1 MFINL
6 TNIDFCPCNSDI
18 IIGGEGDIILQR
30 GKSVTYSANGN
41 YNIIPDTGYD
51 GFASVGV
58 TVDVPEST
66 TNLQSISK
74 TYTSNGN
81 YTISPDE
88 GYDGLSSVGITVN
101 VPTTSGT
108 DLTSYR
114 YRYNTGNYDI
124 NGLKALGWGDDSI
137 AYYVFNES
145 HTPDQDS
152 KYIVTD
158 GNKAL
163 YREVNSSN
171 IRLYRD
177 NANFVYCP
185 SFITIGITS
194 MWEMFRA
201 CKFLKS
207 IPIINTF
214 RVTDMGS
221 MFKYCSSL
229 QTIPQLDTSNV
240 TDMNNMFMGCYDLQ
254 AVPPLDTSKVTNMSG
269 MFYACSSLQTIPQ
282 LDTSNVTNMDG
293 MFYKCKS
300 LQTISLLNMSR
311 VSSALQTF
319 DECSSLKY
327 LRLTGSL
334 NTNLDISYT
343 TLLDYGS
350 VKSILTA
357 ASNTTNTNSKTLKFN
372 STLTDQNG
380 ELASLVSTCTGKG
393 WTVSGLTL
401 N

>member
-6 TNIDFCPCNSDI
+6 TKIDFCPCNNDSI
-18 IIGGEGDIILQR
+18 SGGEGDITIQR

-41 YNIIPDTGYD
+41 YNIIPNTGYD

-58 TVDVPEST
+58 TVDVPES
-66 TNLQSISK
+66 NLQPISK
-74 TYTSNGN
+74 TYTSNGS

-101 VPTTSGT
+101 VPTTSET

-124 NGLKALGWGDDSI
+124 DGLKALGWDDDSI
-137 AYYVFNES
+137 GYYIFNES

-152 KYIVTD
+152 NYIVTD

-163 YREVNSSN
+163 RGKVDFSN

-177 NANFVYCP
+177 NPNFVYCP
-185 SFITIGITS
+185 SFITIGITG
-194 MWEMFRA
+194 MYQMFRS
-201 CKFLKS
+201 CNLLKA
-207 IPIINTF
+207 IPAINTF
-214 RVTDMGS
+214 LVTDMEG
-221 MFKYCSSL
+221 MFIYCSSL
-229 QTIPQLDTSNV
+229 QTIPKLYTSKV
-240 TDMNNMFMGCYDLQ
+240 TNMANMFDACYSLQ
-254 AVPPLDTSKVTNMSG
+254 AIPPLDTSKVTNMSE
-269 MFYACSSLQTIPQ
+269 MFNYCSSLQTIPQ

-300 LQTISLLNMSR
+300 LQTISLLDMSK

-319 DECSSLKY
+319 DGCSNLKY
-327 LRLTGSL
+327 LRLTGILKTSINLSNSL
-334 NTNLDISYT
+334 Y
-343 TLLDYGS
+343 LDYDS

-357 ASNTTNTNSKTLKFN
+357 ASKKTNSDSKTLSFN
-372 STLTDQNG
+372 STQTDKNG
-380 ELASLVSTCTGKG
+380 ELAALVSTCTSKG

>member
-6 TNIDFCPCNSDI
+6 TKIDFCPCNSDSI
-18 IIGGEGDIILQR
+18 SGGEGDITLQR

-41 YNIIPDTGYD
+41 YNIIPNTGYD
-51 GFASVGV
+51 GFTSVGV

-74 TYTSNGN
+74 SYTSNGT
-81 YTISPDE
+81 YTINPDE

-101 VPTTSGT
+101 VPT

-114 YRYNTGNYDI
+114 YRYNTGSYDI
-124 NGLKALGWGDDSI
+124 DGLKALGWGDDSI
-137 AYYVFNES
+137 GYYVFNES

-152 KYIVTD
+152 NYIVTD

-163 YREVNSSN
+163 RGKVDFSN

-177 NANFVYCP
+177 DANFVYCP
-185 SFITIGITS
+185 SFLTIGITS
-194 MWEMFRA
+194 MREMFRA

-207 IPIINTF
+207 IPAINTF
-214 RVTDMGS
+214 SVTEMGG

-229 QTIPQLDTSNV
+229 QTIPPLDTSKV
-240 TDMNNMFMGCYDLQ
+240 TNMSNMFDGCYSLQ
-254 AVPPLDTSKVTNMSG
+254 AVPPLDTSKVTNMSE
-269 MFYACSSLQTIPQ
+269 MFYVCSSLQTIPQ

-300 LQTISLLNMSR
+300 LQTISLLDMSR
-311 VSSALQTF
+311 VTSAIQTF

-327 LRLTGSL
+327 LRLTGRLS
-334 NTNLDISYT
+334 TNLDISYS
-343 TLLDYGS
+343 TLLDYDS

-357 ASNTTNTNSKTLKFN
+357 ASNKPNSDKKTLKFN
-372 STLTDQNG
+372 STQTDKGG
-380 ELASLVSTCTGKG
+380 ELASLVSTCTSKG

>member
-6 TNIDFCPCNSDI
+6 TKIDFCPCNNDSI
-18 IIGGEGDIILQR
+18 SGGEGDITLQR

-41 YNIIPDTGYD
+41 YNIIPNTGYD
-51 GFASVGV
+51 GFTSVGV
-58 TVDVPEST
+58 TVDVDTKP
-66 TNLQSISK
+66 NLQPISK
-74 TYTSNGN
+74 TYTSNGS

-101 VPTTSGT
+101 VPTTSGA

-124 NGLKALGWGDDSI
+124 DGLKALGWDDDSI
-137 AYYVFNES
+137 GYYVFNES
-145 HTPDQDS
+145 HNPDQDS

-163 YREVNSSN
+163 YRAVNSSN
-171 IRLYRD
+171 IRVYSD

-185 SFITIGITS
+185 SFITIGIIS
-194 MWEMFRA
+194 MRAMFRA

-214 RVTDMGS
+214 SVTDMED

-229 QTIPQLDTSNV
+229 QTIPLLDTSKV
-240 TDMNNMFMGCYDLQ
+240 TKMNNMFDSCYSLQ
-254 AVPPLDTSKVTNMSG
+254 AVPPLDTSKVTNMSE
-269 MFYACSSLQTIPQ
+269 MFNVCSSLQTIPL
-282 LDTSNVTNMDG
+282 LDTSNVMNMDR

-300 LQTISLLNMSR
+300 LQTISLLDMSR

-319 DECSSLKY
+319 DECSNLKY
-327 LRLTGSL
+327 LRLTGILKTSINLSNSL
-334 NTNLDISYT
+334 Y
-343 TLLDYGS
+343 LDYDS
-350 VKSILTA
+350 VKSVLTA
-357 ASNTTNTNSKTLKFN
+357 ASKKTNTDSKTLSFN
-372 STLTDQNG
+372 ISIKDQNG
-380 ELASLVSTCTGKG
+380 ELAALVATCTSKG

>member
-6 TNIDFCPCNSDI
+6 TKIDFCPCNSDSI
-18 IIGGEGDIILQR
+18 SGGEGDITLQR

-41 YNIIPDTGYD
+41 YNIIPNTGYD
-51 GFASVGV
+51 GFTSVGV
-58 TVDVPEST
+58 TVDVPES
-66 TNLQSISK
+66 NLQPISK
-74 TYTSNGN
+74 TYTTNGT
-81 YTISPDE
+81 YTINPDE

-124 NGLKALGWGDDSI
+124 DGLKALGWGDDSI
-137 AYYVFNES
+137 GYYVFNES

-163 YREVNSSN
+163 RGAVNSSN

-185 SFITIGITS
+185 SFNTIGITS
-194 MWEMFRA
+194 MWEMFRS
-201 CKFLKS
+201 CKFLKA
-207 IPIINTF
+207 IPAINTF
-214 RVTDMGS
+214 SVTDMGS

-229 QTIPQLDTSNV
+229 QTIPL
-240 TDMNNMFMGCYDLQ
+240 
-254 AVPPLDTSKVTNMSG
+254 LDTSKVTNMSNMFDG
-269 MFYACSSLQTIPQ
+269 CGSLQTVPPLDASKVTNMSEMFYVCDSLQTIPQ

-300 LQTISLLNMSR
+300 LQTISLLDMSK

-327 LRLTGSL
+327 LRLVGSL
-334 NTNLDISYT
+334 NVSLNISYT
-343 TLLDYGS
+343 TLLDYDS

-357 ASNTTNTNSKTLKFN
+357 ASNTTNTNRKTLSFN
-372 STLTDQNG
+372 STQTDQNG
-380 ELASLVSTCTGKG
+380 ELTSLVSTCTSKG

>member
-6 TNIDFCPCNSDI
+6 TKIDFCPCNSDSI
-18 IIGGEGDIILQR
+18 SGGEGDITLQR

-41 YNIIPDTGYD
+41 YNIIPNTGYD
-51 GFASVGV
+51 GFTSVGV
-58 TVDVPEST
+58 TVDVPES
-66 TNLQSISK
+66 NLQPISK
-74 TYTSNGN
+74 TYTSNGS
-81 YTISPDE
+81 YTINPDE

-124 NGLKALGWGDDSI
+124 DGLKALGWGDDSI
-137 AYYVFNES
+137 GYYVFNES

-163 YREVNSSN
+163 RGAVNSSN

-185 SFITIGITS
+185 SFISIGITS
-194 MWEMFRA
+194 MYQMFRA

-207 IPIINTF
+207 IPSINTF
-214 RVTDMGS
+214 SVTDMEG

-229 QTIPQLDTSNV
+229 QIIPLLDTSKV
-240 TDMNNMFMGCYDLQ
+240 TKMNNMFDGCYSLQ
-254 AVPPLDTSKVTNMSG
+254 AVPPLDTSKVTNISE
-269 MFYACSSLQTIPQ
+269 MFNACSSLQTIPQ
-282 LDTSNVTNMDG
+282 LDTSNVTNMDR

-300 LQTISLLNMSR
+300 LQTISLLDMSK
-311 VSSALQTF
+311 VSSAIQTF
-319 DECSSLKY
+319 DECSNLKY

-334 NTNLDISYT
+334 NVSLNISST
-343 TLLDYGS
+343 SLLDYDS

-357 ASNTTNTNSKTLKFN
+357 ASNTTNTKSKTLSFN
-372 STLTDQNG
+372 STLTDKNG
-380 ELASLVSTCTGKG
+380 ELAGLVSTCTSKG

>member
-6 TNIDFCPCNSDI
+6 TKIDFCPCNNDSI
-18 IIGGEGDIILQR
+18 SGGEGDIILQR

-41 YNIIPDTGYD
+41 YNIIPNTGYD

-66 TNLQSISK
+66 PNLQSK
-74 TYTSNGN
+74 TSNITKNGN
-81 YTISPDE
+81 YSISPDD

-124 NGLKALGWGDDSI
+124 DGLKALGWDDDSI
-137 AYYVFNES
+137 GYYVFNES

-152 KYIVTD
+152 NYIVTD

-163 YREVNSSN
+163 RGAVNSSN
-171 IRLYRD
+171 IRVYSD

-185 SFITIGITS
+185 SFISIGITS
-194 MWEMFRA
+194 MREMFRA

-207 IPIINTF
+207 IPTINTF
-214 RVTDMGS
+214 SVTNMEG

-229 QTIPQLDTSNV
+229 QTIPRLDTSKV
-240 TDMNNMFMGCYDLQ
+240 TNMNNMFDGCGSLQ
-254 AVPPLDTSKVTNMSG
+254 AVPPLDTSKVTNMSE
-269 MFYACSSLQTIPQ
+269 MFIACSSLQTIPQ
-282 LDTSNVTNMDG
+282 LDTSKVTNMDR

-300 LQTISLLNMSR
+300 LQTISPLDMSK
-311 VSSALQTF
+311 VSSAIQTF
-319 DECSSLKY
+319 DECSNLKY

-334 NTNLDISYT
+334 NTNLDISYS
-343 TLLDYGS
+343 TLLDYDS

-357 ASNTTNTNSKTLKFN
+357 ASKKTNTSSKTLSFN
-372 STLTDQNG
+372 ISIKDQGG
-380 ELASLVSTCTGKG
+380 ELAGLVSACTAKN

>member
-6 TNIDFCPCNSDI
+6 TKIDFCPCNSDSI
-18 IIGGEGDIILQR
+18 SGGEGDITLQR

-41 YNIIPDTGYD
+41 YNIIPNTGYD
-51 GFASVGV
+51 GFTSVGV
-58 TVDVPEST
+58 TVDVPES
-66 TNLQSISK
+66 NLQPISK
-74 TYTSNGN
+74 TYTSNGS
-81 YTISPDE
+81 YTINPDE

-124 NGLKALGWGDDSI
+124 DGLKALGWGDDSI
-137 AYYVFNES
+137 GYYVFNES

-163 YREVNSSN
+163 RGAVNSSN

-185 SFITIGITS
+185 SFISIGITS
-194 MWEMFRA
+194 MYQMFRA

-207 IPIINTF
+207 IPSINTF
-214 RVTDMGS
+214 SVTDMEG

-229 QTIPQLDTSNV
+229 QIIPLLDTSKV
-240 TDMNNMFMGCYDLQ
+240 TKMNNMFDGCYSLQ
-254 AVPPLDTSKVTNMSG
+254 AVPPLDTSKVTNMSE
-269 MFYACSSLQTIPQ
+269 MFNACSSLQTIPQ
-282 LDTSNVTNMDG
+282 LDTSNVTNMDR

-300 LQTISLLNMSR
+300 LQTISLLDMSK
-311 VSSALQTF
+311 VSSAIQTF
-319 DECSSLKY
+319 DECSNLKY

-334 NTNLDISYT
+334 NVSLNISST
-343 TLLDYGS
+343 SLLDYDS

-357 ASNTTNTNSKTLKFN
+357 ASNTTNTKSKTLSFN
-372 STLTDQNG
+372 STLTDKNG
-380 ELASLVSTCTGKG
+380 ELAGLVSTCTSKG

>member
-6 TNIDFCPCNSDI
+6 TKIDFCPCNNDSI
-18 IIGGEGDIILQR
+18 SGGEGDITIQR

-41 YNIIPDTGYD
+41 YNIIPNTGYD

-58 TVDVPEST
+58 TVDVPES
-66 TNLQSISK
+66 NLQPISK
-74 TYTSNGN
+74 TYTSNGS

-124 NGLKALGWGDDSI
+124 DGLKALGWDDGSI
-137 AYYVFNES
+137 GYYVFNES

-163 YREVNSSN
+163 RGKVDFSN
-171 IRLYRD
+171 IRVYSD

-185 SFITIGITS
+185 SFISIGITRMS
-194 MWEMFRA
+194 GMFRA
-201 CKFLKS
+201 CKFLKA
-207 IPIINTF
+207 IPAINTF
-214 RVTDMGS
+214 LVTDMEG

-229 QTIPQLDTSNV
+229 QIIPKLDTSKV
-240 TDMNNMFMGCYDLQ
+240 TNMSNMFDSCGSLQ
-254 AVPPLDTSKVTNMSG
+254 AVPPLDTSKVTSMSE
-269 MFYACSSLQTIPQ
+269 MFYVCRSLQTIPQ

-293 MFYKCKS
+293 MFYMCES
-300 LQTISLLNMSR
+300 LQTISLLDMSK
-311 VSSALQTF
+311 VTSALQTF
-319 DECSSLKY
+319 DGCSNLKY
-327 LRLTGSL
+327 LRLTGILKTSINLSDSL
-334 NTNLDISYT
+334 Y
-343 TLLDYGS
+343 LDYDS
-350 VKSILTA
+350 VKSVLTA
-357 ASNTTNTNSKTLKFN
+357 ASNTTNTNSKTLSFN
-372 STLTDQNG
+372 ISIKDQGG
-380 ELASLVSTCTGKG
+380 ELAGLVSTCTSKG

>member
-6 TNIDFCPCNSDI
+6 TKIDFCPCNSDSI
-18 IIGGEGDIILQR
+18 SGGEGDITLQR

-41 YNIIPDTGYD
+41 YNIIPNTGYD
-51 GFASVGV
+51 GFTSVGV

-66 TNLQSISK
+66 PNLQPISK
-74 TYTSNGN
+74 TYTSNGS

-101 VPTTSGT
+101 VPTTSETG
-108 DLTSYR
+108 LTSYR

-124 NGLKALGWGDDSI
+124 DGLKALGWDDDSI
-137 AYYVFNES
+137 GYYVFNES

-163 YREVNSSN
+163 RGAVNSSN
-171 IRLYRD
+171 IRVYSD

-194 MWEMFRA
+194 MYQMFRA

-214 RVTDMGS
+214 SVTDMEG

-229 QTIPQLDTSNV
+229 QTIPLLDTSKV
-240 TDMNNMFMGCYDLQ
+240 TKMNNMFDGCGSLQ
-254 AVPPLDTSKVTNMSG
+254 AVPPLDTSKVTNMSE
-269 MFYACSSLQTIPQ
+269 MFIACSSLQTIPQ
-282 LDTSNVTNMDG
+282 LDTSNVTNMDR

-300 LQTISLLNMSR
+300 LQTISLLDMSK

-319 DECSSLKY
+319 DECSNLKY
-327 LRLTGSL
+327 LRLTGIL
-334 NTNLDISYT
+334 NTSINLSNSLY
-343 TLLDYGS
+343 LDYDS

-357 ASNTTNTNSKTLKFN
+357 ASNTTNTNRKTLSFN

-380 ELASLVSTCTGKG
+380 ELAGLVSTCTSKG

-401 N
+401 K